1 MALSSCWNFDVGK
14 DHCIYLVKAGE
25 RLRVEGTF
33 KRPFVGPVIDVRF
46 SFKNGKHYL
55 VVSVCAP
62 LAHIN
67 TCIEFDFRYSLNL
80 SKCACSITDN

>member
-1 MALSSCWNFDVGK
+1 M
-14 DHCIYLVKAGE
+14 LVRTTASIWRKQEKGSE
-25 RLRVEGTF
+25 SRGTF
-33 KRPFVGPVIDVRF
+33 KRPFVGPVNDVRF